1 MRLCD
6 FDYHLPPERIAQE
19 PAPERDGSRLMVL
32 PETGAPVHRR
42 FSDLVEMLDEK
53 DLLVFNDTRVIPARL
68 RGRKESG
75 GACEVL
81 LDRPLD
87 EERRQDG
94 RFVSNWQCL
103 LQAARPPRPG
113 AEIGLPGGGRLRVVG
128 RGEGP
133 LWQVTLA
140 LGRPWLEFLGECGEV
155 PLPPYIQRKDGDLRT
170 ADDRARYQTIFAR
183 EAGAVAAPT
192 AGLHFSPRL
201 LEALKARGV
210 SFARVTL
217 HVGPGTFLPI
227 RSEEV
232 EAHRVLSE
240 RYQIPAA
247 TAGAVRACRARG
259 GRVVAVGTTVVRAL
273 ESAGRSGEPAAGEG
287 ITDLF
292 IRPGYRFAVVDALVT
307 NFHLPKSSLL
317 LLVCAFAGRERIL
330 GAYAEAVREGY
341 RFYSYGDAMFIAR
354 RAES

>member
-32 PETGAPVHRR
+32 PEIGAPVHRR
-42 FSDLVEMLDEK
+42 FSDLSEMLDEK
-53 DLLVFNDTRVIPARL
+53 DLVVFNDTRVIPARL

-87 EERRQDG
+87 EERRKEG

-103 LQAARPPRPG
+103 MQAARPPRPG
-113 AEIGLPGGGRLRVVG
+113 AEIELPGGGRLHVVG

-133 LWQVTLA
+133 LWQVTLD
-140 LGRPWLEFLGECGEV
+140 LGGPWLEFLGECGEV
-155 PLPPYIQRKDGDLRT
+155 PLPPYIERKDGDPR
-170 ADDRARYQTIFAR
+170 AAADRARYQTIFAR

-201 LEALKARGV
+201 LEALQERGV
-210 SFARVTL
+210 SCARVTL

-240 RYQIPAA
+240 RYRIPAD

-354 RAES
+354 RAEP